1 MILYFGT
8 NGRLLETVTE
18 YELASGSKSFIT
30 SSGNI
35 SSNKI
40 FAYFEGEEPTILQAS
55 VTYLLPNGSVFENS
69 SIPADAIV
77 EDSILLDL
85 NRDLTYFK
93 YGKTYRF
100 VEFDLPAALLT
111 TGGAG
116 VYQANFTLYPSTDQ
130 ARAYGDFSFKAE
142 GSPSQLVENEITD
155 TQYQL
160 ILARFSNCVPYTG
173 ANANVNLGNHSLT
186 ANSVNLRSGVYT
198 CSLDVSDSGEPFV
211 GTYANGNN
219 IVWVFS
225 IDETGVK
232 TIATRQW
239 VAAQSFVP
247 YTGAT
252 SDINLGTHS
261 LTANQIYLSTSYSDV
276 DYSAWFGIATQPESR
291 RGLVYIYDGTH
302 SRQFNF
308 PNDGDSLQNIATRE
322 WADAKY
328 LPLTGGTITGSLR
341 FSKTLGVAQY
351 QWEFSVYPYGGFP
364 SDFELIN
371 NTINERFVF
380 KHSSVNATRYV
391 ATEEWVEANKSIWA
405 HEYALTGVYHN
416 SLTTI
421 VLKLPY
427 EEEITSLSDLFDAI
441 DLYGYHEK
449 IHSTNTIPTSNAGR
463 YYDLL
468 KGDAAVSG
476 KFYYGT
482 SEIAEM
488 SLLRK
493 TKIL

>member
-18 YELASGSKSFIT
+18 YELASGAKSFIT

-173 ANANVNLGNHSLT
+173 ASANVNLGNYSLT
-186 ANSVNLRSGVYT
+186 ANSVNLRSGIYT

-225 IDETGVK
+225 VDETGVK

-239 VAAQSFVP
+239 VSNQGYA
-247 YTGAT
+247 TEEWAT
-252 SDINLGTHS
+252 SQF
-261 LTANQIYLSTSYSDV
+261 LTETA
-276 DYSAWFGIATQPESR
+276 G
-291 RGLVYIYDGTH
+291 
-302 SRQFNF
+302 
-308 PNDGDSLQNIATRE
+308 
-322 WADAKY
+322 DAKY
-328 LPLTGGTITGSLR
+328 LPLTGGTVTGSLKLTSSLK
-341 FSKTLGVAQY
+341 FSKTLENSNY
-351 QWEFSVYPYGGFP
+351 EWEFGVNPYGGFP
-364 SDFELIN
+364 STFELAN

-380 KHSSVNATRYV
+380 KPSSGNVTRYV
-391 ATEEWVEANKSIWA
+391 ATEEWVQGLLTPNAVGSATTSANVNGYNGAQFTIGDNNGLYFFTYGNCSVMIPVYGLVA
-405 HEYALTGVYHN
+405 GTEYKIASALNGGGQAGFQVKVLTYRLTGDG
-416 SLTTI
+416 
-421 VLKLPY
+421 
-427 EEEITSLSDLFDAI
+427 DLQIYQKENF
-441 DLYGYHEK
+441 
-449 IHSTNTIPTSNAGR
+449 IPTGYTAYLMR
-463 YYDLL
+463 IKLY
-468 KGDAAVSG
+468 
-476 KFYYGT
+476 
-482 SEIAEM
+482 
-488 SLLRK
+488 
-493 TKIL
+493 